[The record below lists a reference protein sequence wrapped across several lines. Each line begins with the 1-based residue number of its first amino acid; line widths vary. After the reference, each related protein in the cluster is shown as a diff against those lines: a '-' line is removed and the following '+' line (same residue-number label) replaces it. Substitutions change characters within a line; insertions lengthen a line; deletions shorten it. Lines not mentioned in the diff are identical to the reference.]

1 MKVRLLL
8 LYTNYLLGKYSKE
21 EFLEMKEII
30 SYTSDK
36 DLEYLMH
43 EAWLKE
49 TMLPSM
55 SESIRRRIKA
65 SLLLY
70 TTAQSEGSK
79 QIQKW
84 WTAVAV
90 AIVFILAGSSLL
102 YFNNKEMVHQSPFI
116 VKIDKRQKASIIL
129 PDKSNV
135 YLNAETALEYDLNN
149 KKQRKVYLSG
159 EAYFEVEKDKDRP
172 FIVDLGELQ
181 IEVLGTSFNVQTY
194 KNDDIIEASLIAGSI
209 KLTGKQFTE
218 SYYLKPMEQVIYSKK
233 DATLRIIPFDSH
245 QELGW
250 MDDRLVFS
258 SEPLYKIIHR
268 IERWYGVHIDLQCPE
283 ISDDLMSGTFHDEE
297 LADVLEAI
305 KIQYKVNYTIKGRE
319 VIISKNQ

>member
-1 MKVRLLL
+1 MKARLLL

-30 SYTSDK
+30 SQTSDK
-36 DLEYLMH
+36 DLQHLMY
-43 EAWLKE
+43 EVWSKE

-55 SESIRRRIKA
+55 SESAGKRIKDN
-65 SLLLY
+65 LLLY
-70 TTAQSEGSK
+70 ITAQNIERK

-84 WTAVAV
+84 WSVAAI
-90 AIVFILAGSSLL
+90 AIVFILTGSSLL
-102 YFNNKEMVHQSPFI
+102 YFKNKDVVHQSPFI
-116 VKIDKRQKASIIL
+116 VKIDKRQKAYIVL
-129 PDKSNV
+129 PDKSSV
-135 YLNAETALEYDLNN
+135 LLNAETELEYDLNN
-149 KKQRKVYLSG
+149 KKQRRVYLSG

-194 KNDDIIEASLIAGSI
+194 KNEDVIEASLIAGSI
-209 KLTGKQFTE
+209 KLTGKQFTG
-218 SYYLKPMEQVIYSKK
+218 SYYLKPMEQVVYSKK
-233 DATLRIIPFDSH
+233 DATLQIIPFDSR

-250 MDDRLVFS
+250 MDDRLIFS
-258 SEPLYKIIHR
+258 SEPLHKVIHG

-283 ISDDLMSGTFHDEE
+283 ISDDLMTGTFHDEE
-297 LADVLEAI
+297 LTDVLEAI
-305 KIQYKVNYTIKGRE
+305 KIQYKVNYTIKGKQ